1 MSTSISK
8 SINHPPSGF
17 NPYAPDPASECIVIR
32 GRSISAQ
39 SYSPAKTLKM
49 WKPHWWSTFLETE
62 KNVSKVAAFFVLT
75 PYPHPMMNKCE
86 FQRNWGGVREG
97 VQVGKAQVTRLFIS
111 WSDTILREI
120 CTFSSAFPKGDPAK
134 QPDRHQPVRCKLGHP
149 GVSLSSTYTSNGKP
163 EQRACLLLLCA
174 LLAVKGGS
182 KTCVYSQIWFSQC
195 VETLP
200 PLQSSPTEG
209 PNAHMCAWVP
219 PKPVTTLVDSLQNTR
234 GAIGT
239 QKLWQD

>member
-86 FQRNWGGVREG
+86 FQRNWGGGGEG
-97 VQVGKAQVTRLFIS
+97 GGSS
-111 WSDTILREI
+111 WE
-120 CTFSSAFPKGDPAK
+120 SS
-134 QPDRHQPVRCKLGHP
+134 
-149 GVSLSSTYTSNGKP
+149 SYTSFHILEWHYPQGNLHFLFCIS
-163 EQRACLLLLCA
+163 QRGSCQTTWQTSACQMQAWAPRCIPFKHLHIKWQA
-174 LLAVKGGS
+174 WTAGLLASALCFASS
-182 KTCVYSQIWFSQC
+182 KRRVQNLCV
-195 VETLP
+195 
-200 PLQSSPTEG
+200 
-209 PNAHMCAWVP
+209 
-219 PKPVTTLVDSLQNTR
+219 
-234 GAIGT
+234 
-239 QKLWQD
+239 